1 MKTPVDM
8 LHDVAAQI
16 SEGNTL
22 LEMIYKNTEMNEET
36 DCGLACLIRS
46 FDKTRETTYAYI
58 EELMKTQNAVSPPPS
73 GIESDIANDIFYATV
88 SAEKL
93 REVVHVY
100 NESYFSDKDSDD
112 AKCLMAA
119 VIYDNAINTHE
130 ILKNI
135 EAKLS

>member
-1 MKTPVDM
+1 M
-8 LHDVAAQI
+8 
-16 SEGNTL
+16 
-22 LEMIYKNTEMNEET
+22 
-36 DCGLACLIRS
+36 
-46 FDKTRETTYAYI
+46 
-58 EELMKTQNAVSPPPS
+58 
-73 GIESDIANDIFYATV
+73 ESDIANDIFYATV